1 MNRLQRPGTRASTV
15 WCGLLISAVAASGC
29 ATTYI
34 ARGLVLR
41 VDEPGA
47 TVTLSHEAIPGYM
60 EAMAMPF
67 SVRQRR
73 ELARLKAGDRVQFR
87 LVVRGRESWV
97 DRLRLVSASPTD
109 AGMLLSPA
117 KSALVPVGDVLP
129 DFELVDQNETLVSLS
144 SLRGR
149 VVAVNFI
156 YSRCPLPDYCPRM
169 VDHFKRVSERFKAR
183 LGSDL
188 VLLTVT
194 FDPKFDTPDVLRSY
208 AKDFGAGERG
218 WHFLTGSREAIDR
231 VCAVF
236 GIEYWPDEGLIT
248 HSLQTA
254 VIDREGRLVATIEGK
269 DFNGQQLGDLLETV
283 LEQKPAVATSD
294 S

>member
-1 MNRLQRPGTRASTV
+1 VNHLPRKGARCAVG
-15 WCGLLISAVAASGC
+15 CGLLISAFTAFGC
-29 ATTYI
+29 ARTYDV
-34 ARGLVLR
+34 RGLVLR

-73 ELARLKAGDRVQFR
+73 ELAELEPGDRVQFK
-87 LVVRGRESWV
+87 LVVRGQESWV
-97 DRLRLVSASPTD
+97 EGFRLVSASPTD
-109 AGMLLSPA
+109 AGMLVSPA
-117 KSALVPVGDVLP
+117 KPTLVPVGAVLP
-129 DFELVDQNETLVSLS
+129 DFELVDQNQTPVSLS

-169 VDHFKRVSERFKAR
+169 VDHFKLVSERFGAR

-188 VLLTVT
+188 VLLTVS

-208 AKDFGAGERG
+208 AKDFGAERRG
-218 WHFLTGSREAIDR
+218 WHFLTGSLEAIDR
-231 VCAVF
+231 VCAAF
-236 GIEYWPDEGLIT
+236 GIEYWPDEGLLT

-254 VIDREGRLVATIEGK
+254 IIDREGRLAATIEGK
-269 DFNGQQLGDLLETV
+269 DFSGKQLGDLLEAV
-283 LEQKPAVATSD
+283 LEQNPASGG
-294 S
+294 SH

>member
-1 MNRLQRPGTRASTV
+1 VNRLRFPGAFASTV
-15 WCGLLISAVAASGC
+15 LVSVIAASGC
-29 ATTYI
+29 ARTYDV
-34 ARGLVLR
+34 RGLVLR

-73 ELARLKAGDRVQFR
+73 ELAHLEPGDRVQFL
-87 LVVRGRESWV
+87 LVVRGEESWV
-97 DRLRLVSASPTD
+97 ERFRLVSASPTD
-109 AGMLLSPA
+109 SGMLLSPA
-117 KSALVPVGDVLP
+117 KPMLVPVGEILP
-129 DFELVDQNETLVSLS
+129 DFELVDQNQTPVSLS

-169 VDHFKRVSERFKAR
+169 VDHFKLVSERFDAR
-183 LGSDL
+183 LGNDL
-188 VLLTVT
+188 VLLTVS

-208 AKDFGAGERG
+208 AEDFGAERVG
-218 WHFLTGSREAIDR
+218 WHFLTGSLDAIDR
-231 VCAVF
+231 VCAAF
-236 GIEYWPDEGLIT
+236 GIEYWPDEGLLT

-254 VIDREGRLVATIEGK
+254 IIDREGRLAATIEGK
-269 DFNGQQLGDLLETV
+269 DFSGKQLGDLLEAILDPEPV
-283 LEQKPAVATSD
+283 S
-294 S
+294 